1 MATASAPDCQS
12 PLTMRCMSRSR
23 TRPVSEKLLFSRG
36 PPPPPDSVLL
46 ASSTTSF
53 TPGPRT
59 SVAPDS
65 SATSSPW
72 SPPCFSSALRW
83 RSPTS
88 SRSESTSFWRSSAA
102 LVSAS
107 TRPIS
112 SWRSLATT
120 GAVIRACAAPIVTT
134 TAASTRPAASPSFA
148 RRVRGMPSWPSALRR
163 AVASAYPSSSA
174 WSITLVSSDMDAS
187 GRDGGE
193 GVLRTGAAATC
204 RTSSHVGAP
213 AAEWPHR
220 CAGRPPTTPPGAPEG
235 LSDLRCPRSRTTRRA
250 APARRRRR
258 APRPTDG

>member
-1 MATASAPDCQS
+1 MLSLFPSPTASTVYGGTSGLLSTSMASPAALIAERAVSRCPLMATASAPDCHR

-23 TRPVSEKLLFSRG
+23 TRPVSEKPLFSRG
-36 PPPPPDSVLL
+36 PPPPPVSVFL

-88 SRSESTSFWRSSAA
+88 WRSESTSFWRSSAA

-134 TAASTRPAASPSFA
+134 TAASSRPAASPSFA
-148 RRVRGMPSWPSALRR
+148 LKGRGMPSCPSALRR
-163 AVASAYPSSSA
+163 AVASA
-174 WSITLVSSDMDAS
+174 
-187 GRDGGE
+187 
-193 GVLRTGAAATC
+193 
-204 RTSSHVGAP
+204 
-213 AAEWPHR
+213 
-220 CAGRPPTTPPGAPEG
+220 
-235 LSDLRCPRSRTTRRA
+235 
-250 APARRRRR
+250 
-258 APRPTDG
+258 